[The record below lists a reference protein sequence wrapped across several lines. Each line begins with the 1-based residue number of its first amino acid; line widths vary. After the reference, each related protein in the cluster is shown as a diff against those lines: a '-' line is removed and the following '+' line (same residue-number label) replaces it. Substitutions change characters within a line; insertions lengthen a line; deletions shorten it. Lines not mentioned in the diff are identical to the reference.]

1 MKKLLITFLSIAFL
15 TTYTQ
20 QPSNPSDELLTEIF
34 DTAKTTNGERLE
46 QLFENVENADLKD
59 PRTGSHL
66 LVESNPKFV
75 ELMLKTKP
83 SWPREQIATIFQ
95 ERLLNFICTKATP
108 QLNSLINRREFH
120 ALTAISKH
128 LSCNDVNEL
137 IAQELTRIK
146 NNIEST
152 NALYPAEQVKVKEQT
167 QWLLNI
173 FDVIKKN
180 TGCSALENEKKNFLS
195 TLNTM
200 FPVFTKPRK
209 NRE

>member
-1 MKKLLITFLSIAFL
+1 MKKLLITFLSITFC
-15 TTYTQ
+15 TTYTHQ
-20 QPSNPSDELLTEIF
+20 SSNPSDELLTEIF

-59 PRTGSHL
+59 PRPGNHL

-75 ELMLKTKP
+75 ELMLSTKP

-95 ERLLNFICTKATP
+95 KRLLDFIYTRATP

-128 LSCNDVNEL
+128 LSCNELNE
-137 IAQELTRIK
+137 IITQELTRIK

-152 NALYPAEQVKVKEQT
+152 SALYPAEQVKIKEQT
-167 QWLLNI
+167 QWLINI
-173 FDVIKKN
+173 FDLIKNN
-180 TGCSALENEKKNFLS
+180 TGCYALEKEKRNFLS

-209 NRE
+209 SRE